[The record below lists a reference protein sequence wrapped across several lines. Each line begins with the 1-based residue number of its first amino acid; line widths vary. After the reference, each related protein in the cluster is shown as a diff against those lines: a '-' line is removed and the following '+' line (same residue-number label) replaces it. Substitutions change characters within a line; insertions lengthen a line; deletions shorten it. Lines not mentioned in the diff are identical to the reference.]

1 MEALMNSLR
10 TGKLGICVLIVLMSS
25 TIVLSQTKNDDK
37 YPRGAQY
44 FLGTG
49 DELLIRVNIW
59 GFVNKPGQYMV
70 PSETDL
76 ISLISYAG
84 GPARGAKLSS
94 IKIVHSSSTSNEKL
108 DIEKVNV
115 DKYLKKG
122 DDSIIPRLRPG
133 DTVVISGSKWHHV
146 NTFLEFT
153 TKIAVL
159 VQIYSWVSYYY
170 DR

>member
-1 MEALMNSLR
+1 MDSLR
-10 TGKLGICVLIVLMSS
+10 KGKLFIFLLLFFSGSVLVF
-25 TIVLSQTKNDDK
+25 SQNESDEKF
-37 YPRGAQY
+37 PRGAQY

-76 ISLISYAG
+76 ISLIAYAG
-84 GPARGAKLSS
+84 GPAHGAKLSS
-94 IKIVHSSSTSNEKL
+94 IKIVHSNSTSNEKQ

-115 DKYLKKG
+115 DEYLKKG
-122 DDSIIPRLRPG
+122 DDSLIPRLRPG
-133 DTVVISGSKWHHV
+133 DTIVISGSKWFHL
-146 NTFLEFT
+146 NSFLEFT

-159 VQIYSWVSYYY
+159 VQIFSWVTYYG